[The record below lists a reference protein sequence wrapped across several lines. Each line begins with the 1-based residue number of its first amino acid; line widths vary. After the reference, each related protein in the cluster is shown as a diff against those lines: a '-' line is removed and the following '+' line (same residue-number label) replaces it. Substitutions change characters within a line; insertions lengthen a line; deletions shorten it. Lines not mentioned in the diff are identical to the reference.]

1 MTLEELR
8 ARKLELG
15 YTSEMIAEKSGVPL
29 STVQKIFSGA
39 TKTPRR
45 LTLEAIAGVLSEEK
59 KYSYGNRSRT
69 DSGVKKSGTLQES
82 SWNYNTVP
90 RDDIHTLDD
99 YYALPD
105 DLRVELIDGKF
116 YVMEAP
122 SLEHQGLLVQLTI
135 LFYECAEQHGM
146 DQCTVY
152 VAPCDVHLDMDNYTM
167 VQPDLMVI
175 CGEHDNLAKRYEG
188 APDLAVEILSASTR
202 SKDMVLK
209 LYKYHRA
216 GVREY
221 WIVDP
226 KHHEV
231 TVHFFEEDEYN
242 PEKYTFDDVIPVR
255 ISEGRCSIDFSRIK
269 KKLYH

>member
-1 MTLEELR
+1 MTIEELR
-8 ARKLELG
+8 RKKREMG
-15 YTSEMIAEKSGVPL
+15 YTSEMIARKSGVPL

-39 TKTPRR
+39 TKSPRR
-45 LTLEAIAGVLSEEK
+45 LTLEAIAAV
-59 KYSYGNRSRT
+59 
-69 DSGVKKSGTLQES
+69 LQEA
-82 SWNYNTVP
+82 SWNYNNV
-90 RDDIHTLDD
+90 RKDERHTLED

-105 DLRVELIDGKF
+105 DLRVELIDGQF
-116 YVMEAP
+116 FVMDAP

-135 LFYECAEQHGM
+135 QFYECIEKHGM
-146 DQCTVY
+146 EQCAVY

-175 CGEHDNLAKRYEG
+175 CGEHDHLAKRYEG
-188 APDLAVEILSASTR
+188 APDLVVEILSSSTR

-209 LYKYHRA
+209 LYKYHHA

-221 WIVDP
+221 WTVDP
-226 KHHEV
+226 KYQTV

-242 PEKYTFDDVIPVR
+242 PAKYTFEDTIPVR
-255 ISEGRCSIDFSRIK
+255 ISEGTCSIDFSAIK